1 MKFHLSSWLAITAS
15 LTLATSTNAAFYFNR
30 VSTFEVCEQIDANCN
45 TDTETVAEIAQ
56 FFTYDGM
63 KCLVYTDA
71 EQEQLGFVDVNDPAN
86 PAAAGVVPLGG
97 EPTSVSTIG
106 DLGKSPNVVRRHA

>member
-1 MKFHLSSWLAITAS
+1 MKFHLSSWLAVTAS
-15 LTLATSTNAAFYFNR
+15 LALATSANAAFYFDR
-30 VSTFEVCEQIDANCN
+30 VSTFEVCEQIDVNCN

-56 FFTYDGM
+56 FITYDGM
-63 KCLVYTDA
+63 KSLVYTDA
-71 EQEQLGFVDVNDPAN
+71 EQEQLGFVDVNDPTN

-106 DLGKSPNVVRRHA
+106 DLGKLPSAVLRHV